1 VVRIYF
7 CGSDIKQT
15 MNCKKLFGAILIAS
29 LAFTACKKDSNDNPI
44 VDPPVETIVPEKIDS
59 FKETASID
67 LGGEFASEISAYDP
81 LTKRLFVSS
90 NDGGAKI
97 DVVDMSKYPTV
108 SKLQTLS
115 FAANAGINSVAVSN
129 GLLAVAL
136 DGADKQGNGDVL
148 VLKTSDL
155 SEVKKITVGAMPD
168 MVTFS
173 PDGNYILSANEG
185 EPNLAYTVDPKGT
198 ISIISI
204 KDNYSLKT
212 VDFSAFE
219 SQKASLLAGG
229 FRIYG
234 YNASFTQDIEPE
246 YIAVS
251 SDSKKAYVTL
261 QENNGVAE
269 VDILAGTITKI
280 FPLGT
285 RDISLAENAFDVSDK
300 DGKKVLG
307 TWPIKAYYLPD
318 AISYFTANG
327 IPYLALANEGD
338 TRQDYTPKESKE
350 EVRVKDLVLDP
361 VKFPNA
367 AVLQLDANLGRLIVT
382 NTAGFTIIGTNK
394 VYQELF
400 SPGGRSVSILNAN
413 TGTLVAN
420 IGKDLEQHV
429 IDAGKYDD
437 DRSDNKGVEVES
449 VTVAQVNG
457 QTLAFI
463 GLERADAIA
472 IYDVTNPAA
481 PKFVQ
486 LFSTGDAPEGLMF
499 VKPKDSPNGRSL
511 LIVSNEGDGTVR
523 FYQPD
528 KI

>member
-1 VVRIYF
+1 MIRIYF

-15 MNCKKLFGAILIAS
+15 MNRKKLFGAIFIAS
-29 LAFTACKKDSNDNPI
+29 LAFAACKKDSKDDPI
-44 VDPPVETIVPEKIDS
+44 VDPPVEAVVPEKIDS
-59 FKETASID
+59 FKETAAID

-81 LTKRLFVSS
+81 LTKKLFVAS
-90 NDGGAKI
+90 NDGGAKV
-97 DVVDMSKYPTV
+97 DVVDISKYPTV
-108 SKLQTLS
+108 TKVQSLTY
-115 FAANAGINSVAVSN
+115 AANAGINSVAVNN
-129 GLLAVAL
+129 GLLAIAL
-136 DGADKQGNGDVL
+136 DGADKEGNGDVL

-185 EPNLAYTVDPKGT
+185 EPNPAYTVDPKGT
-198 ISIISI
+198 NSIINI
-204 KDNYSLKT
+204 KDNYSVKT
-212 VDFSAFE
+212 IDFSAFE
-219 SQKASLLAGG
+219 SQKATLLAGG

-251 SDSKKAYVTL
+251 SDSQKAYVTL
-261 QENNGVAE
+261 QENNGIAE
-269 VDILAGTITKI
+269 VDIVAGKINKIT
-280 FPLGT
+280 PLGT
-285 RDISLAENAFDVSDK
+285 RDFSIAENAVDFTVK
-300 DGKKVLG
+300 DNK
-307 TWPIKAYYLPD
+307 PEFKAWQVKGFYLPD

-327 IPYLALANEGD
+327 NAYLALANEGD
-338 TRQDYTPKESKE
+338 TRDWSKE
-350 EVRVKDLVLDP
+350 TSEEIEVGSSKLILDP

-367 AVLQLDANLGRLIVT
+367 ATLKLNENLGKLIVAKNYGDT
-382 NTAGFTIIGTNK
+382 DGDGDYDELYSFSTRSFSIID
-394 VYQELF
+394 
-400 SPGGRSVSILNAN
+400 AN
-413 TGTLVAN
+413 TGKLVAN
-420 IGKDLEQHV
+420 IGKELAQKV
-429 IDAGKYDD
+429 SDAGKYDPK
-437 DRSDNKGVEVES
+437 RATKKGVEVEGI
-449 VTVAQVNG
+449 TVAKVNG
-457 QTLAFI
+457 QILAFI
-463 GLERADAIA
+463 GMERADAIA

-528 KI
+528 KM